1 MTAVGARPGRAHPPW
16 RMLLLQATIVL
27 AWLGTFLLG
36 WLLEYA
42 EHASLWFPPAAITFA
57 ALLVLGA
64 RALPALW
71 LACLAGT
78 VLTDLV
84 YGSAANS
91 TQLALSAL
99 VFAAVHTG
107 AYALPAW
114 LLRRQAGAAGAF
126 TTPRRVTVF
135 LLGGVA
141 ASGLAALAG
150 GHGLALVGM
159 IPAEA
164 VNGLL
169 APWWIGDYAG
179 LLTLGPLAALAL
191 GRLAIATGAV
201 DRNGR
206 FGLTGDAGHG
216 PGGRRLLLKL
226 LLLLGT
232 GLAIVLAASMVEHP
246 DVIIFT
252 LFTAVVIQLWIVH
265 TESELGALAGV
276 AAFTLLLV
284 AATAL
289 LGLGDQ
295 ATTLQ
300 FVLITL
306 AANSYFGLAVPALYG
321 DNQRLRQLLT
331 HDALTGALN
340 RPFFEDAVREAIA
353 AARRQHR
360 EAALVMVDLDRLKAM
375 NDRHGHAAG
384 DAALRAL
391 ARACSAGQR
400 PGQLFG
406 RLGGDE
412 FALFLP
418 DADGD
423 AALACVAGIRAALGQ
438 ARPGLPEPVTA
449 SFGIA
454 ALAPEQASYEAL
466 LAHADL
472 AMYTDKADG
481 ERPPGRGVRPQAA
494 VTG

>member
-1 MTAVGARPGRAHPPW
+1 MMAAAARPGRAAMPG
-16 RMLLLQATIVL
+16 RTLILQATIVL
-27 AWLGTFLLG
+27 AWLGAFLLG

-42 EHASLWFPPAAITFA
+42 EHASLWFPPAAVTFA

-71 LACLAGT
+71 LACISGTWLAE
-78 VLTDLV
+78 LI
-84 YGSAANS
+84 YGSQSNPG
-91 TQLALSAL
+91 QLLLSGL

-107 AYALPAW
+107 AYAVPAW
-114 LLRRQAGAAGAF
+114 MLRLQAVSTGPF

-141 ASGLAALAG
+141 AAGLAAVG
-150 GHGLALVGM
+150 GSQGLAATGM
-159 IPAEA
+159 IPAGDA
-164 VNGLL
+164 MALL
-169 APWWIGDYAG
+169 VPWWIGDYAG
-179 LLTLGPLAALAL
+179 LLTLGPLAAIGL
-191 GRLAIATGAV
+191 GRLAVATGTI
-201 DRNGR
+201 DRGAT
-206 FGLTGDAGHG
+206 FGLADNTGLA
-216 PGGRRLLLKL
+216 PSGGRLLPKL

-232 GLAIVLAASMVEHP
+232 GLAIVLVASAVERP

-252 LFTAVVIQLWIVH
+252 LFTTVVIQLWIVH
-265 TESELGALAGV
+265 TESEMAALLGV

-284 AATAL
+284 VATTL

-295 ATTLQ
+295 AITLQ

-331 HDALTGALN
+331 HDALTGALT
-340 RPFFEDAVREAIA
+340 RPFFEDGVREALEA
-353 AARRQHR
+353 AQRQQR
-360 EAALVMVDLDRLKAM
+360 AAALVMVDLDRLKAI

-391 ARACSAGQR
+391 ARACAARQA

-418 DADGD
+418 DSD
-423 AALACVAGIRAALGQ
+423 AAAARVLIGRIRSALDQAG
-438 ARPGLPEPVTA
+438 PGLSEPVTA

-454 ALAPEQASYEAL
+454 VRAPGRSSYETL
-466 LAHADL
+466 LAQADQE
-472 AMYTDKADG
+472 MYADKADG
-481 ERPPGRGVRPQAA
+481 TAASASVPRRQAGAPG
-494 VTG
+494 